1 MDTPQPL
8 PSESANQAPRIKV
21 LLVDDQRLTGLVL
34 QRLLASETDIEVR
47 CCQES
52 ADAPGMARDF
62 APAVILQ
69 DLVMP
74 DADGLSM
81 LRLYRADAT
90 TAGIAVVVLSG
101 NDDSETRAQSLAAG
115 AADYLVKM
123 PAKHDLVACIR
134 RHAGASSPVSSSAA
148 VVTAS

>member
-1 MDTPQPL
+1 MDTLHTPSSDPAPQ
-8 PSESANQAPRIKV
+8 AAPIKV

-34 QRLLASETDIEVR
+34 QRLLASEPDIEVR
-47 CCQES
+47 FCQES
-52 ADAPGMARDF
+52 AAAAGMAREF
-62 APAVILQ
+62 LPSVILQ

-81 LRLYRADAT
+81 LSAYRADPL
-90 TAGIAVVVLSG
+90 TAAIPVVVLSG
-101 NDDSETRAQSLAAG
+101 NDDVDTRARSLAAG

-134 RHAGASSPVSSSAA
+134 RHAGAGAPEASLTTSP
-148 VVTAS
+148 AS